1 MVWINF
7 ITLSSYIGM
16 ENGMRALDNA
26 IFYGRME
33 RRESNQQ
40 RCANHSDLFDRMK
53 VMPIARRRWLGM
65 GTYIIHQM
73 DDVMMDDDGKRP
85 NIKKTKMPKYGK
97 YHCLFVP
104 NTSNKDGILDFFVKI
119 LMKQLGLKKFSF
131 SINTSIASNEN
142 EWSFQNGQWKM
153 S

>member
-1 MVWINF
+1 
-7 ITLSSYIGM
+7 
-16 ENGMRALDNA
+16 
-26 IFYGRME
+26 
-33 RRESNQQ
+33 
-40 RCANHSDLFDRMK
+40 
-53 VMPIARRRWLGM
+53 M
-65 GTYIIHQM
+65 GAGCGCIIHQM

-97 YHCLFVP
+97 CHCLFVP

>member
-53 VMPIARRRWLGM
+53 VMPFSAAAMAVAGYDGCGM
-65 GTYIIHQM
+65 RVH
-73 DDVMMDDDGKRP
+73 
-85 NIKKTKMPKYGK
+85 
-97 YHCLFVP
+97 HS
-104 NTSNKDGILDFFVKI
+104 SNG
-119 LMKQLGLKKFSF
+119 
-131 SINTSIASNEN
+131 
-142 EWSFQNGQWKM
+142 
-153 S
+153 

>member
-53 VMPIARRRWLGM
+53 VMPIARRRWLWLGM
-65 GTYIIHQM
+65 MGAGCGCIIHQM

-97 YHCLFVP
+97 YHCLFVR
-104 NTSNKDGILDFFVKI
+104 TRAI
-119 LMKQLGLKKFSF
+119 
-131 SINTSIASNEN
+131 
-142 EWSFQNGQWKM
+142 KM
-153 S
+153 AFLISL